1 MKKLDITTI
10 FIAPKGYFDEL
21 PKRITRRLKTRSY
34 GNEGR
39 KIIKETTWKWLVQ
52 KLLVISIAL
61 FNINCHDS
69 NSFQNDSTNV
79 YGLGW
84 SAVHADARNSD
95 YSNETGPGKV
105 SLAWQKKF
113 DGTINLGP
121 TSDAKGHVYIT
132 TSADGCHLYSLDA
145 NTGEIIWC
153 TDEVNQYAV
162 ASSALLDNEGRIFI
176 ADDSAMNAFSDTG
189 TLLWKTPIIGFPLS
203 AQFTQTGRLIF
214 ITHIGRIYVLDRET
228 GETVMQ
234 PVSLIPNDSTLSDFD
249 PIACMRGS
257 EKCPC
262 ANTLAF
268 DLHSGRFF
276 FTFWAPGTA
285 QASLTAMVYAE
296 DPVPSV
302 TALWTNQS
310 LSGGSASSPDLSIDG
325 SKVYVNDNDVSIHAL
340 DAGSGENIW
349 SFNIGYEP
357 GGSQSTSPK
366 GLIIPAGGKNAG
378 LLAIRDKGTSAEL
391 LWRNDSLQN
400 RGIVTQTANNL
411 AYATVKVGQL
421 KYDLVIID
429 VRSGQ
434 ELDREHLPGLPFFS
448 VGITIGY
455 DGTIYVPTFNG
466 YLYAYR

>member
-1 MKKLDITTI
+1 MKKLDMANI
-10 FIAPKGYFDEL
+10 FSVPKGYFDEL
-21 PKRITRRLKTRSY
+21 PKKIMRRLKTGSLE
-34 GNEGR
+34 NVPR
-39 KIIKETTWKWLVQ
+39 KIIKETPWRWIIR
-52 KLLVISIAL
+52 KLLLISMGL
-61 FNINCHDS
+61 FNINCQES
-69 NSFQNDSTNV
+69 NSFQKDLVNA

-84 SAVHADARNSD
+84 SAVHADTRNSD
-95 YSNETGPGKV
+95 YSDKTGSNNV

-121 TSDAKGHVYIT
+121 TSDTKGHVYIT

-145 NTGEIIWC
+145 NTGETVWC

-189 TLLWKTPIIGFPLS
+189 TLLWKTPITGFPLS

-214 ITHIGRIYVLDRET
+214 ITHVGRIYVLDRET
-228 GETVMQ
+228 GSTVMQ
-234 PVSLIPNDSTLSDFD
+234 PVSLIPNDSILADFD

-268 DLHSGRFF
+268 DQLSGRFF

-296 DPVPSV
+296 DPTPSV
-302 TALWTNQS
+302 KALWSNQS
-310 LSGGSASSPDLSIDG
+310 LSGGSASSPDLSVDG

-340 DAGSGENIW
+340 NAVSGENIW
-349 SFNIGYEP
+349 AFNIGYEP
-357 GGSQSTSPK
+357 GGSQSTSPT
-366 GLIIPAGGKNAG
+366 GLIIPAGGNNAG
-378 LLAIRDKGTSAEL
+378 LIGIRDAGTSAEL

-400 RGIVTQTANNL
+400 RGVVTQTANNL
-411 AYATVKVGQL
+411 AYATIKVGQL
-421 KYDLVIID
+421 KYDLVVID
-429 VRSGQ
+429 VLSGQ

-448 VGITIGY
+448 VGITVGY
-455 DGTIYVPTFNG
+455 EGTIYVPTFNG